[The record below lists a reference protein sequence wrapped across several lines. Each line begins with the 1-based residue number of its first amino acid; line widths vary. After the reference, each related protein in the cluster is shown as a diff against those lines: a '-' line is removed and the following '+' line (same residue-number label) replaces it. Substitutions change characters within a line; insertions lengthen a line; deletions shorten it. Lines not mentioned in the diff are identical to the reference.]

1 MVFLLKKH
9 VVFHNRSKYDNHFII
24 NTLAKE
30 FKGELECL
38 GKKTEK
44 YITFSVPIRKRNWKN
59 W

>member
-44 YITFSVPIRKRNWKN
+44 YITFSVPIRKRN
-59 W
+59 